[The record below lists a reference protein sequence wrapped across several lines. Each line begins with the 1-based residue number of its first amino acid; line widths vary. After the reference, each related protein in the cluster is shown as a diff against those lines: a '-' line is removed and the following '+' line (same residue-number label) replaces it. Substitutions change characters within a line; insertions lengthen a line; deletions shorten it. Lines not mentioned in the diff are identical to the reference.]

1 VTPAATF
8 PDNGAIFAA
17 MLAYALAS
25 LLYVAGKS
33 RFFRAAGR
41 AAVVAGAVLLAVSA
55 QDQLISTGNWG
66 ASAGPLLAAMIGA
79 GALAADRWLGV
90 RLVPALLVPLGMLIL
105 LVRFFAAPAP
115 HIHPSPWLTGFHV
128 TMALAGQAM
137 AITAC
142 VLSAL
147 YLWQHR
153 ALKQRRILEL
163 ASRVPSLERLDEC
176 LRFALVTGFI
186 TLTLSLITG
195 ALFMTALPP
204 GISAGMLLALRAKI
218 LWAISV
224 WSWYLAT
231 LVARNILRSP
241 VRIVARMSV
250 GGFVLMSLA
259 WFGLIFLAN
268 RPNLTIPLA
277 G

>member
-1 VTPAATF
+1 MV
-8 PDNGAIFAA
+8 
-17 MLAYALAS
+17 AYALAS

-33 RFFRAAGR
+33 RFFRIAGHTAAFT
-41 AAVVAGAVLLAVSA
+41 GAILLALSA
-55 QDQLISTGNWG
+55 QDHLISTGNWG
-66 ASAGPLLAAMIGA
+66 ASAGPLLAAIIGA

-115 HIHPSPWLTGFHV
+115 HMIPSPWLAGFHV

-137 AITAC
+137 AIAAC
-142 VLSAL
+142 VLSIL

-153 ALKQRRILEL
+153 ALKQRRIMEL
-163 ASRVPSLERLDEC
+163 GSRVPSLERLDEC
-176 LRFALVTGFI
+176 LRVALITGFV
-186 TLTLSLITG
+186 TLTLSLVTG

-204 GISAGMLLALRAKI
+204 GISATMLVALRAKI
-218 LWAISV
+218 LWAIAV

-231 LVARNILRSP
+231 LVARNVLRSP
-241 VRIVARMSV
+241 VRIIARMSV
-250 GGFVLMSLA
+250 GGFALMSLA
-259 WFGLIFLAN
+259 WFGLFFLAN
-268 RPNLTIPLA
+268 RPNITIPLA